1 MLNII
6 KVKEEFIMKMTKY
19 FTMALLTV
27 SLVMLQSCD
36 NLTNLDEEA
45 HSQLAPEN
53 VLNNEEGIESVLASA
68 YSSITWPGR
77 DRFLYV
83 EEWPTDIAWQT
94 GGGENRAAVQ
104 WINWIW
110 DPTMG
115 LFNAIYNRH
124 YSTIRDVNTI
134 LENVEQIEGI
144 PEQKA
149 DALIAEAR
157 ALRAWAY
164 YRLYIYFG
172 PTPLRTSTQD
182 DFEMPRAS
190 EDEFLQFIEDE
201 LTAVIP
207 DLPEPG
213 NEPNYGRVN
222 SGGMMGLLTK
232 FYLNT
237 RQWQEAADAAQDV
250 IDSGYYELFPVY
262 EDMFKVQH
270 NGPDH
275 PEFMLVNTAHPE
287 GPGGLDGMNAMNAT
301 FPPGFQ
307 EWPEKNLLMQ
317 SNWNNWASQYRLLDS
332 FFESFEEGDLRRE
345 LILVEYVN
353 VQGDT
358 VNLRE
363 DFNDNTRA
371 FKYWPDPNANGN
383 LHGNDAPEIRYADI
397 LLARAEAL
405 NELNGPNQESIDLI
419 NQVRDRAGLDD
430 LTLADFGSTEDLRL
444 HILDERK
451 WEFYYEGTRR
461 QDLRRHD
468 LYVKNAQDRGIENA
482 AEYRSLY
489 PLPQPAIDANPE
501 LEQNPNY

>member
-1 MLNII
+1 
-6 KVKEEFIMKMTKY
+6 MKTTKY
-19 FTMALLTV
+19 ITMAFLAV
-27 SLVMLQSCD
+27 SFVILQSCD
-36 NLTNLDEEA
+36 NMLSLEEEA

-53 VLNNEEGIESVLASA
+53 VLNNQEGIESVLASA
-68 YSSITWPGR
+68 YGTITWPGR
-77 DRFLYV
+77 ARWNNL
-83 EEWPTDIAWQT
+83 EEWPTDISWQT

-104 WINWIW
+104 FINWIW
-110 DPTMG
+110 DPTMP
-115 LFNAIYNRH
+115 LFNVVYNRH

-134 LENVEQIEGI
+134 LENVEEIEGI
-144 PEQKA
+144 PQQKA

-182 DFEMPRAS
+182 EFEMPRA
-190 EDEFLQFIEDE
+190 EEGEFLQFIEDE

-207 DLPEPG
+207 DLPDPG
-213 NEPNYGRVN
+213 NEPNYGRIT
-222 SGGMMGLLTK
+222 SGGAMGLLTK
-232 FYLNT
+232 LYLNT
-237 RQWQEAADAAQDV
+237 RQWQKAADAAQDV
-250 IDSGYYELFPVY
+250 IDSGFYELFPVY
-262 EDMFKVQH
+262 ENMFKVEH

-287 GPGGLDGMNAMNAT
+287 GPGGLDGMNVMNAT
-301 FPPGFQ
+301 FPWGFQ
-307 EWPEKNLLMQ
+307 EWPEKNLVMQ

-332 FFESFEEGDLRRE
+332 FYESFEEDDLRRE

-363 DFNDNTRA
+363 DYNDATRA

-405 NELNGPNQESIDLI
+405 NELQGPNQESIDLI
-419 NQVRDRAGLDD
+419 NEVRERAGLDD
-430 LTLADFGSTEDLRL
+430 LLLAEFTTTEELRNF
-444 HILDERK
+444 ILDERAR
-451 WEFYYEGTRR
+451 EFYYEGTRR
-461 QDLRRHD
+461 QDLLRHD
-468 LYVKNAQDRGIENA
+468 MYVQNAQDRGIENA
-482 AEYRSLY
+482 AEHRALY

-501 LEQNPNY
+501 LEQNPGY